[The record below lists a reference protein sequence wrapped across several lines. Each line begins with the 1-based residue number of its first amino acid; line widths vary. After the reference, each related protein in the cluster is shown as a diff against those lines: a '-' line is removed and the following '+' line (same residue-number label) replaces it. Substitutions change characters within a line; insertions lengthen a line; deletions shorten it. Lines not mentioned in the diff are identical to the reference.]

1 MELLCFYLCVYF
13 NIQKL
18 ELKVKFLSKKIYKN
32 SANFLILILDLSKL
46 SYVIYSYNDT
56 GILITE
62 Y

>member
-32 SANFLILILDLSKL
+32 SANFLILILDLTKL
-46 SYVIYSYNDT
+46 SYVICSYNDT

-62 Y
+62 N